1 MADIKGTQEQISKRD
16 GSVILVVW
24 EALTSSNNNGSL
36 VELVEWADRT
46 VQVIG
51 TFDSATLLLQ
61 GSNNG
66 LIWATLSD
74 AASSPLSFTSAGL
87 SEILEVPRYVRP
99 STSGGGG
106 SQDID
111 VLLVAR
117 RSNNMRT

>member
-1 MADIKGTQEQISKRD
+1 MADVIGTQEQISKRD

-24 EALTSSNNNGSL
+24 EALTSANSDGSL
-36 VELVEWADRT
+36 VEIVEWADRT

-51 TFDSATLLLQ
+51 TFDSATLVWQ

-74 AASSPLSFTSAGL
+74 AGGAPLTFTSAGL
-87 SEILEVPRYVRP
+87 SEVLEVPRYVRP

>member
-1 MADIKGTQEQISKRD
+1 MADIKGTREDISQRD
-16 GSVILVVW
+16 GSVKLVVW
-24 EALTSSNNNGSL
+24 EALTASNNNGSL

-66 LIWATLSD
+66 TNWETLSD
-74 AASSPLSFTSAGL
+74 AASSPLSFASARL

-106 SQDID
+106 SQDLD

>member
-1 MADIKGTQEQISKRD
+1 MADIKGTREDISQRD
-16 GSVILVVW
+16 GSVKLVVW

-66 LIWATLSD
+66 LIWVTLSD
-74 AASSPLSFTSAGL
+74 AASSPLTFTSAGL